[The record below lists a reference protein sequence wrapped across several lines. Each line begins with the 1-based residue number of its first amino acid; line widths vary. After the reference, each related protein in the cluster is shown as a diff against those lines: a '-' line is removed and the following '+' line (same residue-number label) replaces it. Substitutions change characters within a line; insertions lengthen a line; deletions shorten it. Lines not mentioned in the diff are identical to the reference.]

1 MSRTYGQINGH
12 LIGLA
17 MKEAVRRAIRVIEAQ
32 RFVAEVQGK
41 VTDYN
46 PDKADFVTSADK
58 AAQEVYVRLLRES
71 FPDFGIV
78 AEEDHLSVNPESEI
92 YFTVDPLD
100 GTRAFIRQ
108 QSHGVGTMISLV
120 CNGEIIA
127 AYVGDV
133 LTGEIYGYRP
143 DSDNVHR
150 VTAYGRAVPLAI
162 DSDRALR
169 EQYVLLRDEPGA
181 HSDKTARLIHSR
193 FRLFKSFEITGGS
206 IGISMARLWKGE
218 VGAAIL
224 RPGPNTPWDLLPIL
238 GISQKLGFVFMGLDP
253 RDGNLF
259 PDPFAVTKEI
269 QRVGYE
275 TLVVHESRV
284 PELRAWF
291 DAAYRRAENTRDR
304 CGND

>member
-1 MSRTYGQINGH
+1 MGKTYGQINGH

-17 MKEAVRRAIRVIEAQ
+17 MKEVARRAIRVIEAQ
-32 RFVAEVQGK
+32 RFVAEVTAKETEYAPGRE
-41 VTDYN
+41 
-46 PDKADFVTSADK
+46 DFVTSADK
-58 AAQEVYVRLLRES
+58 AAQEVYVRLLHES

-78 AEEDHLSVNPESEI
+78 AEEDHLSVNPEAKI

-120 CNGEIIA
+120 CEGEIIA

-143 DSDNVHR
+143 DSEKVHR
-150 VTAYGRAVPLAI
+150 VTAYGRVAPLAI
-162 DSDRALR
+162 DTARTLR

-181 HSDKTARLIHSR
+181 HSDRTASLIHDR

-224 RPGPNTPWDLLPIL
+224 RPGPNTPWDLMPIL
-238 GISQKLGFVFMGLDP
+238 GISWKLGFGFFGLDP
-253 RDGNLF
+253 RDGSLF
-259 PDPFAVTKEI
+259 PNPFAVVKDI

-275 TLVVHESRV
+275 TLVIHESRI
-284 PELRAWF
+284 PELHAWF
-291 DAAYRRAENTRDR
+291 DAASRRTENTRDR